1 MPDPSTLAPFAL
13 EIDGP
18 RGPVRVRYAFDLT
31 GDVQR
36 AMRAQLESGQFFEP
50 STTHLLLKVLKPGD
64 TFLDIGAHIG
74 YFSMLAAAVVGT
86 DGEVLAF
93 EPSPDNFRQLVEHVA
108 LNGFTNVL
116 PFHLALGDTDHVA
129 ALHLN
134 ADNDGGNALWDV
146 RLHQDNHKSRL
157 TPRVHPT
164 YVTRLDRVLR
174 GRPIRSLKLVKI
186 DIEGSEVLALRGAVE
201 TLARL
206 QVPFVVAEV
215 NRSGLE
221 MMGTSEADLRALMT
235 GLGYETWLIQ
245 DVEPELVP
253 LADNATVEGNFV
265 FNLLFRRPGV
275 AIG

>member
-1 MPDPSTLAPFAL
+1 MADHTTLSPFAL
-13 EIDGP
+13 EIGGP

-31 GDVQR
+31 REVQQQ
-36 AMRAQLESGQFFEP
+36 MRATLERGEFYEP

-64 TFLDIGAHIG
+64 TFLDIGAHVG
-74 YFSMLAAAVVGT
+74 YFSMLAAAVVGAE
-86 DGEVLAF
+86 GEVLAF
-93 EPSPDNFRQLVEHVA
+93 EPSPDNFRHLVEHVA

-116 PFHLALGDTDHVA
+116 PFHLALGDTEQVA

-146 RLHQDNHKSRL
+146 RLHQDNHKSRSA
-157 TPRVHPT
+157 PRIHPT

-174 GRPIRSLKLVKI
+174 GRPVRSLKLVKI

-206 QVPFVVAEV
+206 QVPFVIAEV
-215 NRSGLE
+215 NRGGLE
-221 MMGTSEADLRALMT
+221 LMGTSETDLRVLMT
-235 GLGYETWLIQ
+235 GLGYETWVIQ

-253 LADNATVEGNFV
+253 LADDATVGGNFV
-265 FNLLFRRPGV
+265 FNLLFRRPSV

>member
-1 MPDPSTLAPFAL
+1 MPEHTTLAPFAL

-31 GDVQR
+31 GDVQQ
-36 AMRAQLESGQFFEP
+36 AMRAQLEGGQFFEP

-74 YFSMLAAAVVGT
+74 YFSMLAAAVVGP

-116 PFHLALGDTDHVA
+116 PFHLALGDSEQVA

-146 RLHQDNHKSRL
+146 RLHQDNHKSRR

-174 GRPIRSLKLVKI
+174 GRPMRSLKLVKI

-206 QVPFVVAEV
+206 QVPFVIAEV

-221 MMGTSEADLRALMT
+221 MMGTSETDLRVLMT
-235 GLGYETWLIQ
+235 GLGYETWVIQ

-253 LADNATVEGNFV
+253 LANDATVDGNFV